1 MTLGEALEL
10 SRDSGATQ
18 EYWGNEVSTNCFV
31 LPRPFPVQ
39 TATAPSYTVQT
50 ASAAFYAALPR
61 PFLHKLYWSCGSGGR
76 CGEQCGEDCGP
87 RCARCRFASIYA
99 DVCIHLRQC
108 LHPFM
113 DISVLFLATLVAF
126 MAIVDTADIS
136 MTISILSLST
146 GGCDVFLG
154 GADIHG
160 GGSAVVVRVIARHVS
175 NAYPCQPFALVVS
188 GRLAGTPAPSRDKI
202 YAQ

>member
-61 PFLHKLYWSCGSGGR
+61 PFLHKLYWSCGIFIRDFSVFSNSHCFGR
-76 CGEQCGEDCGP
+76 FRGEMRRTMWRRLWSEMRPLQVCVHLC
-87 RCARCRFASIYA
+87 RCLHPFKAMFASIYGYFGA
-99 DVCIHLRQC
+99 V
-108 LHPFM
+108 FGN
-113 DISVLFLATLVAF
+113 V
-126 MAIVDTADIS
+126 
-136 MTISILSLST
+136 
-146 GGCDVFLG
+146 GGV
-154 GADIHG
+154 HG
-160 GGSAVVVRVIARHVS
+160 
-175 NAYPCQPFALVVS
+175 NC
-188 GRLAGTPAPSRDKI
+188 
-202 YAQ
+202 